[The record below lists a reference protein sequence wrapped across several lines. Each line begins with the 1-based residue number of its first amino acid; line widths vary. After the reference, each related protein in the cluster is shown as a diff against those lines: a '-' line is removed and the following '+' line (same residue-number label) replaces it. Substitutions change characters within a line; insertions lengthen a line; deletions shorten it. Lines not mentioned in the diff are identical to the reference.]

1 VLEECATSE
10 EASTAN
16 NGGTPVNSGH
26 TPPALVSSK
35 VVEMRK
41 ENAPYI
47 KAVVDA
53 SRSLLRHV
61 IDGLV
66 PKNGLK
72 HAPVR
77 THFRILS
84 GAMFLLKVCS
94 IIVLLSV
101 RSTSDLFHA
110 ASSPNRSQ
118 CSKNHTDQ
126 SRIIIEDPIY

>member
-1 VLEECATSE
+1 
-10 EASTAN
+10 
-16 NGGTPVNSGH
+16 
-26 TPPALVSSK
+26 
-35 VVEMRK
+35 MRK

-94 IIVLLSV
+94 IIVVLLNT
-101 RSTSDLFHA
+101 RSTSDGFHA

-118 CSKNHTDQ
+118 CSENHTDQ
-126 SRIIIEDPIY
+126 SRIIKIDEPHY

>member
-1 VLEECATSE
+1 MLEECATSE
-10 EASTAN
+10 EAPNVNSGHA
-16 NGGTPVNSGH
+16 PANSGH

-35 VVEMRK
+35 VSEMRK
-41 ENAPYI
+41 ENEPYI

-61 IDGLV
+61 IEGLV

-84 GAMFLLKVCS
+84 GAMFLLKVRLTIDYSLSFSSYIVS
-94 IIVLLSV
+94 IRNSMWHKVTLILK
-101 RSTSDLFHA
+101 DG
-110 ASSPNRSQ
+110 NRI
-118 CSKNHTDQ
+118 T
-126 SRIIIEDPIY
+126 PLTTT